1 MSLVPIKLLK
11 NKSNRTR
18 LLRLKGETEEIDKN
32 DYIESR
38 INTNAKAKNLLAI
51 EDASEMAKLY
61 LHKKGVFEKIAKDIK
76 AESKKNFR
84 FYLRKTSAMEKR
96 PVAAKNKVSKAYML
110 IEHSYPDGSGH
121 YGMAVINHDKK
132 IARVFDSMTNQES
145 DFEPSLQTTLG
156 KSYTVALSSIYGCLP
171 RIQDDSKRNLMPQ
184 PTGGFVS
191 NSFSDF
197 KKANFAGGRGG
208 VPKKLMQDAFVIS
221 QYDEL
226 SQHHFCYVESFVAMM
241 IDLGLTSSAPQDPR
255 ERLEYIK
262 KIIWGLI
269 YKYTPKSS
277 RNTPQ
282 WAYFKKYFPY
292 ILETFGPDGKRL
304 KMRRGYIQIPPTKGQ
319 VKYRLR
325 KIRLRED
332 IDTTW
337 SLKKIAKWAKGTKKW
352 ITPK

>member
-1 MSLVPIKLLK
+1 V
-11 NKSNRTR
+11 
-18 LLRLKGETEEIDKN
+18 
-32 DYIESR
+32 
-38 INTNAKAKNLLAI
+38 
-51 EDASEMAKLY
+51 
-61 LHKKGVFEKIAKDIK
+61 
-76 AESKKNFR
+76 
-84 FYLRKTSAMEKR
+84 
-96 PVAAKNKVSKAYML
+96 
-110 IEHSYPDGSGH
+110 EHSYPDGSGH
-121 YGMAVINHDKK
+121 YGMAVINHNKK
-132 IARVFDSMTNQES
+132 VAKVFDSMTNQES
-145 DFEPSLQTTLG
+145 DFEPSIKSTLG
-156 KSYTVALSSIYGCLP
+156 KGYTVALSSIYGCLP
-171 RIQDDSKRNLMPQ
+171 RLKNDSKGNLMPQ
-184 PTGGFVS
+184 PTGGFVT
-191 NSFSDF
+191 NSFDAF
-197 KKANFAGGRGG
+197 KKTNFAGGRGG
-208 VPKKLMQDAFVIS
+208 VPKKLIQDAFILS

-241 IDLGLTSSAPQDPR
+241 IDLGLTSSVPQDPR

-277 RNTPQ
+277 RNTAQ

-325 KIRLRED
+325 KIRLRDD

>member
-11 NKSNRTR
+11 NKVNRTR
-18 LLRLKGETEEIDKN
+18 LLGLKGETEEIDKE
-32 DYIESR
+32 DFIESR

-61 LHKKGVFEKIAKDIK
+61 LHKKGVFEKIAKDIQS
-76 AESKKNFR
+76 ESKKKFK
-84 FYLRKTSAMEKR
+84 FYLRKTNAMEKR
-96 PVAAKNKVSKAYML
+96 PFPKKDKVGTAYML
-110 IEHSYPDGSGH
+110 VEHSYPDGSGH
-121 YGMAVINHDKK
+121 YGMAVINHNKK
-132 IARVFDSMTNQES
+132 VAKVFDSMTNQES
-145 DFEPSLQTTLG
+145 DFEPSIKSTLG
-156 KSYTVALSSIYGCLP
+156 KGYTVALSSIYGCLP
-171 RIQDDSKRNLMPQ
+171 RLKNDSKGNLMPQ
-184 PTGGFVS
+184 PTGGFVT
-191 NSFSDF
+191 NSFDDF
-197 KKANFAGGRGG
+197 KKTNFAGGRGG
-208 VPKKLMQDAFVIS
+208 VPKKMIQDAFILS

-241 IDLGLTSSAPQDPR
+241 IDLGLTSSVPQDPR

-277 RNTPQ
+277 RNTAQ

-325 KIRLRED
+325 KIRLRDD
-332 IDTTW
+332 IDSTW

-352 ITPK
+352 IKPK